1 MSQNFEFEDDAKE
14 KTMKMAWE
22 ELWEVKKKWAVMTQF
37 EADQDWYR
45 KMKEYYE

>member
-1 MSQNFEFEDDAKE
+1 MSQNFEFEDDTEE

-22 ELWEVKKKWAVMTQF
+22 ELWEVIKKWAVMTQF